1 MASKN
6 PNYRIE
12 DDNRPLDIET
22 KRMIAAGAIVDN
34 YDEYGVPAG
43 CIVHPITGASMLD
56 DINRMRA
63 EMGKAPLSKLI

>member
-1 MASKN
+1 MGFKN
-6 PNYRIE
+6 PNYSIE
-12 DDNRPLDIET
+12 DDKRPLDIKT
-22 KRMIAAGAIVDN
+22 KQMIASGSIPDN

-63 EMGKAPLSKLI
+63 EMGKAPLNKLN